1 MSLINKINNKQ
12 HLLWQDIGH
21 LLCSQYLIYADNTS
35 LIPTCLLHISRK
47 IKYFI
52 PIPIVS
58 KQWKQD

>member
-1 MSLINKINNKQ
+1 MARHWSPALLIYLFI
-12 HLLWQDIGH
+12 
-21 LLCSQYLIYADNTS
+21 LIYADNTS
-35 LIPTCLLHISRK
+35 LIPTYLLHISRK